1 MKNLTSNFGN
11 LYQPVKSLLIY
22 TKHVEEEDT
31 TSVYVESYDIGK
43 LGNPINAH
51 PLTVK
56 EMLGLSSIF
65 QSAKEFK
72 TGFLRCKGVMPNKV
86 LYVNAEQAGY
96 AVWYTPPLEVP
107 LYFATALGIKSGK
120 GKVPAMVWK
129 AGREEL
135 SVFALKGH
143 RKPVGN
149 TVLHHAPFFNVYTD
163 GKVCMG
169 TVRIKIGQE
178 TRLEDFMTLWEKY
191 FWNSY
196 FSHLMGEFNPVSENI
211 VQLWQ
216 KQVATDRVFPCQLLK
231 PTRSTLKNL
240 FV

>member
-1 MKNLTSNFGN
+1 MKNLTDNFSH
-11 LYQPVKSLLIY
+11 LYQPVKTLLIY
-22 TKHVEEEDT
+22 TKHTEEDT

-56 EMLGLSSIF
+56 EMLGLSAIF
-65 QSAKEFK
+65 QSAQEFK
-72 TGFLRCKGVMPNKV
+72 TNFLRCRGVMPNKV
-86 LYVNAEQAGY
+86 LYVNPEQAGY
-96 AVWYTPPLEVP
+96 AVWYTPPQEVP
-107 LYFATALGIKSGK
+107 LYFANALGIKSGK

-135 SVFALKGH
+135 CVYALKGH
-143 RKPVGN
+143 RKPVAN
-149 TVLHHAPFFNVYTD
+149 TVLHHAPFFNVATD

-169 TVRIKIGQE
+169 TVRINIGQE
-178 TRLEDFMTLWEKY
+178 TRLEEFTALWEKY

-196 FSHLMGEFNPVSENI
+196 FSHLMGEFNPVTENI

-216 KQVATDRVFPCQLLK
+216 QQVATDRVFPCQLLK
-231 PTRSTLKNL
+231 PTRYTLKNL